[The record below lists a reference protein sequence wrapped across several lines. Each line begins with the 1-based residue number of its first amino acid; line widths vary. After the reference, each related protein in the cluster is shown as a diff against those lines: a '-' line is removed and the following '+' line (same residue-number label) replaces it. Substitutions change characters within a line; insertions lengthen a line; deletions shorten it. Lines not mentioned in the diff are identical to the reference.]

1 MGKNT
6 MNKAAGTWTTEI
18 DKILIEAGLTPK
30 RLKAT
35 GACIMPAPKHL
46 QQQLLKHPREDKAVP
61 LLP

>member
-1 MGKNT
+1 
-6 MNKAAGTWTTEI
+6 MNKTAGTWTTEI

-30 RLKAT
+30 RGNKT

-46 QQQLLKHPREDKAVP
+46 QQQLLKHPKEGKAVP